1 MIRRLLTRLGLRS
14 RPPTPS
20 RTSPAPSPRTA
31 PARAA
36 APGPAGGPVELVL
49 YKFDACPYCRRV
61 QRHIEAL
68 GLVIEQRDTRQDPG
82 AREALR
88 ALNGHTQVPCLLI
101 DGQPLLESADII
113 DWLDAHSAE
122 LSGTD
127 RSS

>member
-14 RPPTPS
+14 RPPAPS
-20 RTSPAPSPRTA
+20 RTSPAPSPRPA
-31 PARAA
+31 PARPA

-68 GLVIEQRDTRQDPG
+68 GLVVEQRDTRQDPS

>member
-1 MIRRLLTRLGLRS
+1 
-14 RPPTPS
+14 
-20 RTSPAPSPRTA
+20 
-31 PARAA
+31 
-36 APGPAGGPVELVL
+36 LV
-49 YKFDACPYCRRV
+49 V
-61 QRHIEAL
+61 
-68 GLVIEQRDTRQDPG
+68 EQRDTRQDPS